1 MIGILKTI
9 LKSDAKTDVGVQFCS
24 LSKEDFKATCYEIVG
39 MWIKTFLY
47 PDKQELE
54 SECAKA
60 PDVNYVIKCINA
72 NPKTSLIL
80 PMFEP
85 V

>member
-1 MIGILKTI
+1 MGILKTI

-24 LSKEDFKATCYEIVG
+24 LSKENFKATCYEIVG

-47 PDKQELE
+47 PNQQELE
-54 SECAKA
+54 SQCAKA
-60 PDVNYVIKCINA
+60 PDVDYVIKCINA
-72 NPKTSLIL
+72 DTETSLVV

>member
-1 MIGILKTI
+1 M
-9 LKSDAKTDVGVQFCS
+9 
-24 LSKEDFKATCYEIVG
+24 VG

-47 PDKQELE
+47 PNQQELL

-60 PDVNYVIKCINA
+60 PDVDYVINCINA
-72 NPKTSLIL
+72 NPETRIDV